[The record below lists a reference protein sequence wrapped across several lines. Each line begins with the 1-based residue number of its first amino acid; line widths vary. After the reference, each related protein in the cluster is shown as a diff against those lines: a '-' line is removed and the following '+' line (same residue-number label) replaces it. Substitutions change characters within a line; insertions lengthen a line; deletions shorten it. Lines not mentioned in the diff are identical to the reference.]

1 MTEACPSMINTSCC
15 LPVKKPITLQHTG
28 LSVHIFAIYLTTIMH
43 LTIFAD
49 QLKENDIFQLSLED
63 LGNIVVTLSKAP
75 QQTRM
80 ITQKI
85 DVIGRDA
92 LSESIS
98 GNRNICEVI
107 IPLPG
112 VSVCALSRNDANW
125 GTYGGIGPKYST
137 YMLQGLPVDAFIDPM
152 SLDLNAIDHIEV
164 LRGPASV
171 FYPNYLSQDFA
182 GSQSPLAGTVN
193 LILKQKIDSNQTFF
207 RTSYG
212 TYNTLNGQ
220 FFQQKRI
227 GMLNYFCGSSFEM
240 SDYEKY
246 GTADSW
252 LAMSK
257 DPDYK
262 KTKAYGGLTLMFDSE
277 ERHKLTI
284 YAHRTWHDGDAGRI
298 YRGYTNRY
306 STINAGYDIA
316 ISNTIGLQSHIGLR
330 TYDRS
335 WQESRVSQTD
345 IDTLTRIEKVDQSV
359 IPADI
364 ALSFRHSDAGLLS
377 IGCDYQQVM
386 YSTSSDTLSGRMYY
400 SSKCA
405 TLQGGVYAQEEYRF
419 FDRLMLRGG
428 IRYGYIRN
436 DIELVDAKRP
446 SDNVVKWENV
456 LWSAGVRY
464 SITNE
469 VSVYTN
475 CGSSFLTPGLKS
487 SSGTLHAGDRGVA
500 GRNGQ
505 LPNPGLKPENGIGTD
520 IGIDIQLPAQCK
532 MALRGFYITIEDAIV
547 DIVVSPNPSQTQ
559 SVNAGASRSAGGEI
573 ELKQKINTTLS
584 WFINATGISTRITN
598 DYDPDAN
605 NVEIPFSPAFVANFG
620 VKCHAPFGLTFS
632 PSLNYN
638 HGFYDGTSKVSRRLF
653 KPGIIFNVYM
663 AQILSKGDSYSIEC
677 FTQLYNITDNKFDIP
692 WQFRNTGFSAMG
704 GLRVLF

>member
-1 MTEACPSMINTSCC
+1 MTETFPSMINASCC
-15 LPVKKPITLQHTG
+15 PPAKKHLAVKHTNSLQH
-28 LSVHIFAIYLTTIMH
+28 IFTVWIITCLCLAV
-43 LTIFAD
+43 FAD
-49 QLKENDIFQLSLED
+49 QSQENDVFQLSLED
-63 LGNIVVTLSKAP
+63 LGNIVVTPSKAP
-75 QQTRM
+75 QQTGM

-85 DVIGRDA
+85 DVISRDA
-92 LSESIS
+92 LSKTVS

-107 IPLPG
+107 APLPG

-227 GMLNYFCGSSFEM
+227 GLLNYFGGSSFEM
-240 SDYEKY
+240 SDYVKY
-246 GTADSW
+246 GTVGSW
-252 LAMSK
+252 HAMSK
-257 DPDYK
+257 NPDYR
-262 KTKAYGGLTLMFDSE
+262 KTKIYGGLTLMMDPE
-277 ERHKLTI
+277 ERHKLTV

-298 YRGYTNRY
+298 YRGYSNRY
-306 STINAGYDIA
+306 GTINAGYEIA
-316 ISNTIGLQSHIGLR
+316 ITNTIGLQSHIGLR
-330 TYDRS
+330 TYDRN
-335 WQESRVSQTD
+335 WQESRVSLAD
-345 IDTLTRIEKVDQSV
+345 IDTLTRIETVDQSV

-364 ALSFRHSDAGLLS
+364 ALSIRHGDAGLLS
-377 IGCDYQQVM
+377 IGCDYQQIM
-386 YSTSSDTLSGRMYY
+386 YSTSSDTLSGRAYY
-400 SSKCA
+400 NSKCA
-405 TLQGGVYAQEEYRF
+405 TLQGGAYAQEEYRF
-419 FDRLMLRGG
+419 FDRLILRGG
-428 IRYGYIRN
+428 LRYGYIRN
-436 DIELVDAKRP
+436 DIELGDAKLP
-446 SDNVVKWENV
+446 SDDFVRWENL

-464 SITNE
+464 NITNA

-475 CGSSFLTPGLKS
+475 CGNSFIIPGLKS
-487 SSGTLHAGDRGVA
+487 SSGTLRAGDRGVA

-520 IGIDIQLPAQCK
+520 AGIDIQLPAQCK
-532 MALRGFYITIEDAIV
+532 VALRGFYITIEDAIV
-547 DIVVSPNPSQTQ
+547 DIVISPNPSQTQ
-559 SVNAGASRSAGGEI
+559 SVNAGASRSSGGEI
-573 ELKQKINTTLS
+573 EFKQKINTTLS
-584 WFINATGISTRITN
+584 WFVNATGISTRITN
-598 DYDPDAN
+598 DHDPDAD

-620 VKCHAPFGLTFS
+620 ADYHAPFGLTLS

-638 HGFYDGTSKVSRRLF
+638 HGFYDGTSKASRRLF
-653 KPGIIFNVYM
+653 KPGIVFNAYI
-663 AQILSKGDSYSIEC
+663 AQVLSKGDSYSIEC
-677 FTQLYNITDNKFDIP
+677 FAQLYNITNNKFDIP